1 MRSQVNTQTKRKGSV
16 AGQGV
21 ALVLVFRQPLLFI
34 LLRETKPK
42 KANANV
48 GSFISL
54 MVIYLFDNQ
63 L

>member
-34 LLRETKPK
+34 LLRETNQ